1 MVARGRR
8 CVAAIVLLAVWCL
21 LLGLPV
27 RAADTLAGAGA
38 GIEAEYRDFM
48 SALPEEV
55 TDRLPEDLFPRGE
68 ETDFSQIAEGVAQM
82 SSLSYLLETA
92 GEILSVEWG
101 TAWRI
106 LVRTVGLLMIAAVS
120 GTLCRGFR
128 SEALSRAVSL
138 GVSCALLLT
147 VIDTLY
153 AQLQKVVLFLEN
165 LVRMVNALLP
175 LMTAL
180 HLMGGNVA
188 VAAAQNGSLMLFLTV
203 CENVCATTLL
213 PMAGLCLC
221 MTVVGILSPTLP
233 LRSLSAWLKNS
244 YAKTLGFLMLLL
256 SFTLSAQTVLRAA
269 ADSLTARVAKFAAG
283 NLIPVVGGA
292 LGDTLRTVASGV
304 AFLKSTVG
312 VGAMIILLLLVMP
325 VLIGLLLSRFS
336 LRLSLTVAELLGCE
350 NEKGLLNELWHIYG
364 MLIAVVAVCCVMLIL
379 ALTLFVRVS
388 TA

>member
-1 MVARGRR
+1 MVAGRR
-8 CVAAIVLLAVWCL
+8 RVAVLAFLAVWCVL
-21 LLGLPV
+21 LSLPV

-38 GIEAEYRDFM
+38 GIEAEYRDFI

-55 TDRLPEDLFPRGE
+55 SDRLPDELFWRDGQ
-68 ETDFSQIAEGVAQM
+68 TDFSQVAEGVAQM
-82 SSLSYLLETA
+82 SSLSFLLETA

-106 LVRTVGLLMIAAVS
+106 LARTVGLLMIAAVS
-120 GTLCRGFR
+120 AALCRGFR

-153 AQLQKVVLFLEN
+153 AQLQKVVLFMEH
-165 LVRMVNALLP
+165 LVQLVNALLP

-188 VAAAQNGSLMLFLTV
+188 VAAAQNGSLLLFLAV

-221 MTVVGILSPTLP
+221 LTVVGILSPTLP

-244 YAKTLGFLMLLL
+244 YAKTLTFLMLLL
-256 SFTLSAQTVLRAA
+256 SFSLSAQTVLRAA
-269 ADSLTARVAKFAAG
+269 ADSLSARVAKFAAG

-292 LGDTLRTVASGV
+292 LGDTFRTVASGV

-312 VGAMIILLLLVMP
+312 VGAMIILLLMVMP

-350 NEKGLLNELWHIYG
+350 SEKGLLGELWHIYG
-364 MLIAVVAVCCVMLIL
+364 MVLAVVAVCCVMLIL
-379 ALTLFVRVS
+379 ALTLFVRIS